1 MVLHAVTTMKIQYS
15 VNNYA
20 QTQSYKCFIATNWK
34 TQKMALVDDAQHQ
47 AQCTSNAV
55 KEKKIRDV
63 AGGATKLSDCKHDMR
78 TSTMALAAQ
87 LISNGYEYTSSDSAW
102 ARDVLEIKRYKAK
115 SQC

>member
-1 MVLHAVTTMKIQYS
+1 MTHNIKRNAP
-15 VNNYA
+15 A
-20 QTQSYKCFIATNWK
+20 TQSR
-34 TQKMALVDDAQHQ
+34 
-47 AQCTSNAV
+47 
-55 KEKKIRDV
+55 KKRY

-102 ARDVLEIKRYKAK
+102 ARDVLEIKRHKAK